1 MSESRVKNTIKNVG
15 IGSVLQVFTIL
26 LSFVSRTFFVRLLGN
41 DYLSCDGLFTN
52 ILTILSFSELG
63 IGSAIIYSLY
73 KPIATGD
80 REQIGKLM
88 NLFATAYRFIA
99 GFILVAGLCVVPFL
113 KWIITDVPDVQE
125 DLSVLYILFLLNSV
139 ASYVFGYKRSYLIAN
154 QKNYIV
160 LLIQHGIN
168 ALRII
173 VQIILLYI
181 TKDYILFIVT
191 MILATLINNIVSTYI
206 TNKRYPW
213 INDYIHQKLTKEER
227 KPIFS
232 NIRSIVHYKAG
243 SVILNGTDN
252 ILISVTLQ
260 TAFVGL
266 YSNYYLI
273 ISAVNAVINQAS
285 SGMVASIGNYNVSSS
300 KEDNI
305 IIFKKL
311 YFISF
316 WLFGLVSIILAVLL
330 TPFVA
335 GIWLGDA
342 YKLDYSVV
350 IALVLVF
357 YIGSINII
365 PSMYRTTMGFFK
377 EARNCPILAAV
388 INIVLSVILAKLIG
402 LPGIFFATAI
412 AKLVTYNIIDPYLI
426 FKKGFSLKF
435 SEFLKLFGR
444 NSIILII
451 GYVSTYFAANLIH
464 LDGILGLIVKF
475 LLCIVIV
482 NAVFIIAFSRNEI
495 FKELLVMLKA
505 KLSRAK

>member
-1 MSESRVKNTIKNVG
+1 MKNTIKNVG

-73 KPIATGD
+73 KPIALGD
-80 REQIGKLM
+80 QEQIGKLM

-139 ASYVFGYKRSYLIAN
+139 ASYVFGYKRSYLIAS

-168 ALRII
+168 TFRI
-173 VQIILLYI
+173 VAQIIILYI
-181 TKDYILFIVT
+181 TKDYILFLVT
-191 MILATLINNIVSTYI
+191 MIVCTFLNNVVSTII

-232 NIRSIVHYKAG
+232 NIRSIVHYKIG

-260 TAFVGL
+260 TALVGL

-273 ISAVNAVINQAS
+273 INAINAIVNQAS
-285 SGMVASIGNYNVSSS
+285 GGMVASIGNYNVSAS
-300 KEDNI
+300 KEENY
-305 IIFKKL
+305 IIFQKL

-316 WLFGLVSIILAVLL
+316 WVFGLISILLVELL
-330 TPFVA
+330 TPFIA

-342 YKLDYSVV
+342 YRLEYPVV
-350 IALVLVF
+350 IALSLLF
-357 YIGSINII
+357 YISSINIV
-365 PSMYRTTMGFFK
+365 PSMYRTSMGYFK

-388 INIVLSVILAKLIG
+388 INIALSVLLAKLIG
-402 LPGIFFATAI
+402 LSGIFFATAI
-412 AKLVTYNIIDPYLI
+412 AKLVTYNIIDPYLV
-426 FKKGFSLKF
+426 FRKGFSRTF
-435 SEFLKLFGR
+435 TEFVKLFGGYG
-444 NSIILII
+444 IVLLI
-451 GYVSTYFAANLIH
+451 GYGAAYFAVNSVSVA
-464 LDGILGLIVKF
+464 GIWGLVIKF
-475 LLCIVIV
+475 LTCFVVVNVIF
-482 NAVFIIAFSRNEI
+482 AIAFSRNRI
-495 FKELLVMLKA
+495 FRDLIAMLKA
-505 KLSRAK
+505 KVLRAKK